1 MNNVTD
7 NSSILKVVLI
17 WAGIAIIIFAMKM
30 SATILSSFLLA
41 GVIGISVLPA
51 TSWLIRKGVATWLA
65 LLITIGLIFLGVLAL
80 IAVIAISVINLVET
94 LPQYQSN
101 LQGLLD
107 SATIGLGNL
116 GLQQTDLESAISG
129 IDASGVMGYIGSFL
143 GGILSSL
150 SNLLVML
157 MVLIFFILGA
167 PLLSTKIQAIYTSD
181 NPIFSRFRTL
191 TRDLQQYVSI
201 TTWINFL
208 VGLVNTIFLMI
219 IGIDFAVLW
228 GVLSFL
234 TGYIPNIGFWI
245 AAIPPILLALLQY
258 GIGKALI
265 VLVGF
270 IVINGGV
277 GFLQPKMMGQGLNLS
292 VLVVTVSLFFWG
304 WVLGPMGA
312 ILAIP
317 LTMIVKEVFLD
328 SYDDT
333 RWLADLMGGA
343 DPSTENSAPGVP
355 ASKR

>member
-270 IVINGGV
+270 IVINGVV

-328 SYDDT
+328 AYDDT
-333 RWLADLMGGA
+333 RALADLMSGA
-343 DPSTENSAPGVP
+343 DAPKEKQSQEV
-355 ASKR
+355 SKN

>member
-1 MNNVTD
+1 MNINTEE
-7 NSSILKVVLI
+7 SSILKVVLI
-17 WAGIAIIIFAMKM
+17 GAGVSIIIFAMKM
-30 SATILSSFLLA
+30 SASIFSSFLLA
-41 GVIGISVLPA
+41 GVIGISILPA

-65 LLITIGLIFLGVLAL
+65 LLITIGLIFLGVMAL
-80 IAVIAISVINLVET
+80 IAVIAISVLDMVET

-107 SATIGLGNL
+107 TAATGLGSI
-116 GLQQTDLESAISG
+116 GLQQTSIESAISG
-129 IDASGVMGYIGSFL
+129 IDTGRVMGFVGSFL
-143 GGILSSL
+143 GGIMSSL
-150 SNLLVML
+150 SDLLVML

-167 PLLSTKIQAIYTSD
+167 PLLNTKIKNNFPSD
-181 NPIFSRFRTL
+181 NPIFSRFRSL
-191 TRDLQQYVSI
+191 IRDLQEYVSI

-208 VGLVNTIFLMI
+208 VGLVSTIFLMI

-245 AAIPPILLALLQY
+245 ALIPPFLLALLQF

-277 GFLQPKMMGQGLNLS
+277 QNILTSKMMGQGLNLS

-328 SYDDT
+328 AYDDT
-333 RWLADLMGGA
+333 RGLADLMSGA
-343 DPSTENSAPGVP
+343 DPPAETNIPEAPT
-355 ASKR
+355 K

>member
-1 MNNVTD
+1 MNNVTGH
-7 NSSILKVVLI
+7 SSILKVVLI
-17 WAGIAIIIFAMKM
+17 WAGVAIIIIAMKM

-51 TSWLIRKGVATWLA
+51 TSWLIRKGAATWLA
-65 LLITIGLIFLGVLAL
+65 LLITIGLVFLGVVAL
-80 IAVIAISVINLVET
+80 IAVIAISILNMVET

-129 IDASGVMGYIGSFL
+129 IDASRVMGFIGSFL

-167 PLLSTKIQAIYTSD
+167 PLLSTKIQAVYTSD
-181 NPIFSRFRTL
+181 NPIFSRFRSL
-191 TRDLQQYVSI
+191 IHDLQQYVTI

-219 IGIDFAVLW
+219 IGVDFAVLW

-245 AAIPPILLALLQY
+245 AAIPPVLLALLQY
-258 GIGKALI
+258 GIGKGLI

-270 IVINGGV
+270 IVINGVV
-277 GFLQPKMMGQGLNLS
+277 GLLQPKMMGQGLNLS
-292 VLVVTVSLFFWG
+292 VLVVMVSLFFWG

-328 SYDDT
+328 AYDDT
-333 RWLADLMGGA
+333 RGLADLMSGA
-343 DPSTENSAPGVP
+343 DPPKEAKVTNAPT
-355 ASKR
+355 